1 MLAEKE
7 VAAQVSSMDTDPIFI
22 AIEMSRSKWLVGTH
36 LPASAKIGIHVMDW
50 GDTAA
55 LFALIDRLKRRVANA
70 LGVADAPILC
80 CYEAGYEGFWLY
92 RRLSA
97 AGHRA
102 LVIDPASLLVN
113 RRAKRAKT
121 DRIDVKAMIRAL
133 MAYTRGEDHVLSA
146 VQIPSVE
153 QDDQRRLMRERQR
166 LVKERTAHTN
176 RIKGLLLTQGI
187 VGFDAR
193 ADSADRQLDELV
205 TGDGRRLGPRLKD
218 EIRREIARLRL
229 VMEQLAHV
237 DDERDAIALP
247 KRLSAC
253 EDARDQDSADAAMIT
268 ALARLKGVGPNDA
281 SVLVRE
287 AFWRKFANRREIAAW
302 SGFAPTPWASGAI
315 SRDQGITKAGPARFR
330 AYMIQLTWRWLQWQ
344 PQSRL
349 AQWFGERTNGASG
362 RGRRIMI
369 VALARKLLVALWR
382 YASTG
387 LVPTGAVVA

>member
-7 VAAQVSSMDTDPIFI
+7 IAAQVSSIDIDPIFI

-36 LPASAKIGIHVMDW
+36 LPASAKVGIHAMGW

-55 LFALIDRLKRRVANA
+55 LFALIDRIKLRATKA

-80 CYEAGYEGFWLY
+80 CYEAGYEGFWLH
-92 RRLSA
+92 RLLSA
-97 AGHRA
+97 AGHRV

-133 MAYTRGEDHVLSA
+133 MAYTRGEDQVLSA

-153 QDDQRRLMRERQR
+153 QDDERRLMRERHR

-193 ADSADRQLDELV
+193 ADGADRQLDELI
-205 TGDGRRLGPRLKD
+205 TGDGRRLGLRIKD
-218 EIRREIARLRL
+218 EICREIKRLRL

-237 DDERDAIALP
+237 DDERDAVALP
-247 KRLSAC
+247 RRSSAC
-253 EDARDQDSADAAMIT
+253 DGARNEVGADAAMIA
-268 ALARLKGVGPNDA
+268 ALVRIKGVGPNDA

-287 AFWRKFANRREIAAW
+287 AFWRKFANRREVAAW

-315 SRDQGITKAGPARFR
+315 SRDQGITKAGPTSFR
-330 AYMIQLTWRWLQWQ
+330 AYVIQLRRWLQWQ

-362 RGRRIMI
+362 RVRRIMI

-382 YASTG
+382 YAMTG
-387 LVPTGAVVA
+387 LVPTGAIVA